1 MELRMRIPFKQ
12 VMASGYKSFRCIRFL
27 SVALLAV
34 LMGACAS
41 APVSTPEI
49 PPLKNQPWNA
59 IESVDLLRMT
69 PEMRSFVEEF
79 GGETN
84 GTDSRAWS
92 LTYAALDPFLLAFD
106 YDPLVTV
113 PADEAFGNRRGNCLS
128 FSNMFIAMARDAGL
142 KAWYQEV
149 KIAPKW
155 SNVNDTMLV
164 NKHVNA
170 VIFESGKRYTVDV
183 SRRSRKAFEVSRRLS
198 DQEAQAQYYSNL
210 GADELIAGNLPQA
223 YAYFRK
229 ALETDPQ
236 NAYLW
241 SNLGVVL
248 KRNEQIEDALLAYHT
263 ALKIDPDQSVA
274 LNNLY
279 TYYDE
284 IGDSRNA
291 DLIRDR
297 VEYNRRK
304 NPYYLHYKAEI
315 ALEENRYADATEL
328 LKRAIN
334 IDDEEY
340 RFYYTLA
347 RSQYY
352 QGKTQLALDTLER
365 ARELAPPGTEI
376 EPLEAPDET

>member
-1 MELRMRIPFKQ
+1 MHKPFKQ

-27 SVALLAV
+27 GAAFLVV
-34 LMGACAS
+34 LVGACAS
-41 APVSTPEI
+41 APVGTPTI
-49 PPLKNQPWNA
+49 PPLKNQSWHA

-69 PEMRSFVEEF
+69 PEMRAFVEQF
-79 GGETN
+79 GADTIDS
-84 GTDSRAWS
+84 DSRAWS

-106 YDPLVTV
+106 YDPMVTV
-113 PADEAFGNRRGNCLS
+113 PADEAFGKRRGNCLS
-128 FSNMFIAMARDAGL
+128 FSSMFIAMARDAGL

-155 SNVNDTMLV
+155 SNVNDIMLV

-170 VIFESGKRYTVDV
+170 VILERGKRYTVDV
-183 SRRSRKAFEVSRRLS
+183 SRRARKAFEVSRRLS

-210 GADELIAGNLPQA
+210 GADALIAGDLSQA

-229 ALETDPQ
+229 ALETDSQ

-284 IGDSRNA
+284 IGDTESAER
-291 DLIRDR
+291 IRSR
-297 VEYNRRK
+297 VEHNRRK
-304 NPYYLHYKAEI
+304 NPYYLHYMAEI
-315 ALEENRYADATEL
+315 AIEENRYADATEL

-334 IDDEEY
+334 IDGEEY

-347 RSQYY
+347 QSQY
-352 QGKTQLALDTLER
+352 QEGQIQLALDSLQR
-365 ARELAPPGTEI
+365 ARELAPAGTEI
-376 EPLEAPDET
+376 APLEAPDGS